1 MKRALFFVILLMP
14 ALLHAQELFVATEP
28 ASNMPANSLGIRVT
42 SRFFKM
48 EHERATGMRI
58 EPELMWGISKKLMV
72 HVVGLASNQMQP
84 SIELEGGSI
93 YAKYRFLSKDD
104 VHSHFRMAAY
114 VKGSLINN
122 PFVPVTRE
130 QHAHKPYNNEELD
143 LEGGASGVTGGII
156 ATQLLHKLALSG
168 TLGYNR
174 FMNNTK
180 DKLPDYFSANA
191 VNYSLSAGYLLLPR
205 SYRSYEQTNLN
216 LYVEFLGKANTDAV
230 GRSQYLDI
238 APAIQFI
245 FNSVTRLDFSYRTQ
259 LFGDMSRNVFNTFT
273 LRFEHNIF
281 NISTKRK

>member
-1 MKRALFFVILLMP
+1 MKRVFFFIVLLMP
-14 ALLHAQELFVATEP
+14 GFLSAQELYVSTEP
-28 ASNMPANSLGIRVT
+28 ASNMPANSLGFRVT

-48 EHERATGMRI
+48 EHERVTGMRI

-104 VHSHFRMAAY
+104 LHSHFRMAAY
-114 VKGSLINN
+114 VKGSIINN
-122 PFVPVTRE
+122 PFVPAMRE
-130 QHAHKPYNNEELD
+130 HTGRPYNNQELD
-143 LEGGASGVTGGII
+143 LEGGASGVSGGII
-156 ATQLLHKLALSG
+156 ATQLLHKTALSA

-180 DKLPDYFSANA
+180 DKLPGYMSTNA

-205 SYRSYEQTNLN
+205 TYRNYEQTNLN
-216 LYVEFLGKANTDAV
+216 LYLEFLGKANTDGV
-230 GRSQYLDI
+230 SRNQYLDI

-245 FNSVTRLDFSYRTQ
+245 FNSVTRLDLSYRTQ

-281 NISTKRK
+281 NISKKRK

>member
-1 MKRALFFVILLMP
+1 MKRSLFFIVLFLP
-14 ALLHAQELFVATEP
+14 VFLQAQELYVSTEP
-28 ASNMPANSLGIRVT
+28 ASNMPAKSFGFRVT
-42 SRFFKM
+42 NRFFKM
-48 EHERATGMRI
+48 EHEGVTGMRI

-72 HVVGLASNQMQP
+72 HVTGLASNQMQP
-84 SIELEGGSI
+84 SIQLEGGSV
-93 YAKYRFLSKDD
+93 YAKYRFLSNDD
-104 VHSHFRMAAY
+104 LHSHFRMAAY
-114 VKGSLINN
+114 VKGSVINN
-122 PFVPVTRE
+122 PFVPVMRE
-130 QHAHKPYNNEELD
+130 QTSKPYDNQELD
-143 LEGGASGVTGGII
+143 LEGGASGVSGGII
-156 ATQLLHKLALSG
+156 ATQLLHKLAISA

-180 DKLPDYFSANA
+180 DNLPDYMSANA

-205 SYRSYEQTNLN
+205 RYRSYEQTNLN

-230 GRSQYLDI
+230 SRNQYLDV

-245 FNSVTRLDFSYRTQ
+245 FNSATRLDFSYRTQ

>member
-1 MKRALFFVILLMP
+1 MKRALFFIVLLMP
-14 ALLHAQELFVATEP
+14 ALLRAQELFVATEP

-48 EHERATGMRI
+48 EHDRTTGTRI

-72 HVVGLASNQMQP
+72 HVVGLASNQMQR
-84 SIELEGGSI
+84 SIEPEGGSI

-114 VKGSLINN
+114 VKGAIINN
-122 PFVPVTRE
+122 PFTPVE
-130 QHAHKPYNNEELD
+130 EGHSHKPYNNEELD
-143 LEGGASGVTGGII
+143 LEGGASGVAGGIV
-156 ATQLLHKLALSG
+156 ATQLLHKLALSV
-168 TLGYNR
+168 TAGYNR

-180 DKLPDYFSANA
+180 DKLPESFSANA

-205 SYRSYEQTNLN
+205 TYRSYEQTNLN
-216 LYVEFLGKANTDAV
+216 LYVEFLGKANTDAA
-230 GRSQYLDI
+230 GRSQYMDI

-245 FNSVTRLDFSYRTQ
+245 FNSATRLDFSYRTQ

>member
-1 MKRALFFVILLMP
+1 MKRALFFIVLFMP
-14 ALLHAQELFVATEP
+14 AILRAQELYVSTEP
-28 ASNMPANSLGIRVT
+28 ASNMPANSLGFRVT

-48 EHERATGMRI
+48 EYERATGMRI

-84 SIELEGGSI
+84 SIEPEGGSI

-114 VKGSLINN
+114 VKGAIINN
-122 PFVPVTRE
+122 PFTPVMSDHNHE
-130 QHAHKPYNNEELD
+130 PYNNQELD
-143 LEGGASGVTGGII
+143 LEGGASGVAGGII
-156 ATQLLHKLALSG
+156 ATQLLHKLALS
-168 TLGYNR
+168 TTIGYNR

-180 DKLPDYFSANA
+180 DKLPDYLPANA
-191 VNYSLSAGYLLLPR
+191 VNYSLSAGYLVLPR

-216 LYVEFLGKANTDAV
+216 LYVELLGKANTDGV
-230 GRSQYLDI
+230 SRSQYLDI

-245 FNSVTRLDFSYRTQ
+245 FNSVTRLDLSYRTQ

>member
-1 MKRALFFVILLMP
+1 MKRTVFFIIFLMP
-14 ALLHAQELFVATEP
+14 VWLHAQELYVSTEP
-28 ASNMPANSLGIRVT
+28 ASNMPANSLGLRVT
-42 SRFFKM
+42 NRFFKM
-48 EHERATGMRI
+48 ESEGVTGMRI

-72 HVVGLASNQMQP
+72 HVAGLASNLMQP
-84 SIELEGGSI
+84 SIEWEGASI

-114 VKGSLINN
+114 VKGALINN
-122 PFVPVTRE
+122 PFVPAMRE
-130 QHAHKPYNNEELD
+130 HNRKPYINQELD
-143 LEGGASGVTGGII
+143 LEGGASGVACGLI
-156 ATQLLHKLALSG
+156 ATQLLHKLALSA

-180 DKLPDYFSANA
+180 DNRPDDMPGNA

-205 SYRSYEQTNLN
+205 TYRSYEQTNLN
-216 LYVEFLGKANTDAV
+216 LYVELLGKANTDALS
-230 GRSQYLDI
+230 RSQYLDI

-259 LFGDMSRNVFNTFT
+259 LFGDMTRNVFNTFT

>member
-1 MKRALFFVILLMP
+1 MKRTVFFIIFLMP
-14 ALLHAQELFVATEP
+14 AWLHAQELYVSTEP
-28 ASNMPANSLGIRVT
+28 ASNMPANSLGLRVT
-42 SRFFKM
+42 NRFFKM
-48 EHERATGMRI
+48 ESEGVTGMRI

-72 HVVGLASNQMQP
+72 HVAGLASNQMQP
-84 SIELEGGSI
+84 SIEWEGASI

-114 VKGSLINN
+114 VKGAVINN
-122 PFVPVTRE
+122 PFVPAMRE
-130 QHAHKPYNNEELD
+130 HNRKPYINQELD
-143 LEGGASGVTGGII
+143 LEGGASGVAGGLI
-156 ATQLLHKLALSG
+156 ATQLLHKLALSA

-180 DKLPDYFSANA
+180 DNRPDDMPGNA

-205 SYRSYEQTNLN
+205 TYRSYEQTNLN
-216 LYVEFLGKANTDAV
+216 LYVEFLGKANTDV
-230 GRSQYLDI
+230 LSKSQYLDI

-259 LFGDMSRNVFNTFT
+259 LFGDMTRNVFNTFT

>member
-1 MKRALFFVILLMP
+1 MP
-14 ALLHAQELFVATEP
+14 AWLHAQELYVSTEP

-42 SRFFKM
+42 NRFFKM
-48 EHERATGMRI
+48 ESEGVTGMRI
-58 EPELMWGISKKLMV
+58 EPELMWGISKKLMI
-72 HVVGLASNQMQP
+72 HVAGLASNQMQP
-84 SIELEGGSI
+84 SIEWEGASI

-114 VKGSLINN
+114 VKGAVINN
-122 PFVPVTRE
+122 PFVPAMRD
-130 QHAHKPYNNEELD
+130 HNRKPYTNQELD
-143 LEGGASGVTGGII
+143 LEGGASGVAGGLI
-156 ATQLLHKLALSG
+156 ATQLLHKLALSA

-180 DKLPDYFSANA
+180 DNRPDDMPGNA

-205 SYRSYEQTNLN
+205 TYRSYEQTNLN
-216 LYVEFLGKANTDAV
+216 LYVELLGKANTDALSS
-230 GRSQYLDI
+230 SQYLDI

-259 LFGDMSRNVFNTFT
+259 LFGDMTRNVFNTFT